1 VKLESLEKAVAHRAP
16 AKTLDLNKKALA
28 LGWELGARRTK
39 SEARG

>member
-28 LGWELGARRTK
+28 LGWQLGERHRAARATT
-39 SEARG
+39 